1 MVQKN
6 ADILYSYDVIN
17 ESVLL
22 FFLKM
27 FEQY

>member
-1 MVQKN
+1 MVQNN